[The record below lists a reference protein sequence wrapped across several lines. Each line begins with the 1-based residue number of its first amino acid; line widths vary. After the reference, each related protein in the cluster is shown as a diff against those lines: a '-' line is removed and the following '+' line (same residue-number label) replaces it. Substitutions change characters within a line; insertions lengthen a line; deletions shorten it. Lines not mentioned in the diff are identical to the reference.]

1 MSLGIPAR
9 LRVFT
14 TTSIPPISSST
25 LMEAGAST
33 KIHKM
38 VSIRHEA
45 KVVFGLMVEGIERV
59 LVVFANGDE
68 YKCFDIARRSINN

>member
-1 MSLGIPAR
+1 
-9 LRVFT
+9 
-14 TTSIPPISSST
+14 
-25 LMEAGAST
+25 MEAGAST